1 MGVRVS
7 FDTVGTTAEELK
19 AVRAFIDSL
28 VAEEPAVA
36 VIKSEPEAQAAEPE
50 APAAPVRR
58 KPGPKPRPKPEP
70 EPELEPEP
78 VDEPADDVMG
88 DGPSLD
94 EAQARARE
102 LVGDGKTS
110 VVRKALDAVGVK
122 RVGELAPGQV
132 AAFMKALG

>member
-1 MGVRVS
+1 MGVHVS

-28 VAEEPAVA
+28 VAEEPSSAT
-36 VIKSEPEAQAAEPE
+36 EPEAPATEPEPE

-70 EPELEPEP
+70 EPEP
-78 VDEPADDVMG
+78 VDDDVMG
-88 DGPSLD
+88 EGPSLD

>member
-1 MGVRVS
+1 MGVHVS

-58 KPGPKPRPKPEP
+58 KPGPKPRPEPEP
-70 EPELEPEP
+70 EPEPEP
-78 VDEPADDVMG
+78 LPEPSPQPLLT
-88 DGPSLD
+88 PSIPVLP
-94 EAQARARE
+94 R
-102 LVGDGKTS
+102 
-110 VVRKALDAVGVK
+110 
-122 RVGELAPGQV
+122 
-132 AAFMKALG
+132 